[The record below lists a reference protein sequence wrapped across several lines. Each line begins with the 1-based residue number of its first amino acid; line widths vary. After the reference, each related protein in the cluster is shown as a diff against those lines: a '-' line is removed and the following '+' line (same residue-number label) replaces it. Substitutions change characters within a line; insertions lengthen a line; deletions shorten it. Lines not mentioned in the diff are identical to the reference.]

1 MRPQQKN
8 RQRGRNAGGGQHQNR
23 GRNQNPLSRSYESNG
38 PDLKVR
44 GNAQQVA
51 DKYTQLARDA
61 TSAGDRVMAENY
73 LQHAEHYNRIILT
86 AQSEQVDYQRRRDE
100 QAQARGDRDER
111 QRDDRQRGRDDRR
124 DRDERGRDDRR
135 EAARGDADGDE
146 QTGRRRR
153 RRDRD
158 ENQRDDAKPRGEARG
173 DDRGEARGGRMDA
186 AEAPQPEIGDLPIAR
201 PDEEAERKPR
211 RGRRTKPAP
220 VEAAEV
226 DGGATT
232 GDSDAAG
239 EAPLGAEDGLARTV
253 TRTRR
258 RKAPIK
264 TDAPEPAAS
273 DAAE

>member
-8 RQRGRNAGGGQHQNR
+8 RQRGRGPGGGNNNNR
-23 GRNQNPLSRSYESNG
+23 SRNQNPLSRSYESNG

-51 DKYTQLARDA
+51 DKYAQLARDA
-61 TSAGDRVMAENY
+61 MSAGDRVMAENY

-86 AQSEQVDYQRRRDE
+86 AQAEQAEYQKRRDE
-100 QAQARGDRDER
+100 QMRDRDDR
-111 QRDDRQRGRDDRR
+111 QRDDRQRDDRQRDDRQRNDRFGR
-124 DRDERGRDDRR
+124 DRDD
-135 EAARGDADGDE
+135 AGDYEQRADVQSDE
-146 QTGRRRR
+146 GNGRRRR

-158 ENQRDDAKPRGEARG
+158 DLQREGGQSESRVDAS
-173 DDRGEARGGRMDA
+173 
-186 AEAPQPEIGDLPIAR
+186 EAPQPEVGDIPIAR
-201 PDEEAERKPR
+201 GADQPVERKPR

-220 VEAAEV
+220 MEV
-226 DGGATT
+226 DGGRST

-239 EAPLGAEDGLARTV
+239 EAPAGAEDGLARTV

-258 RKAPIK
+258 RKAP
-264 TDAPEPAAS
+264 TSSAAS

>member
-8 RQRGRNAGGGQHQNR
+8 RQRGRGPGGGNNNNR
-23 GRNQNPLSRSYESNG
+23 GRNQNPLSRSYESTG

-86 AQSEQVDYQRRRDE
+86 AQAEQAELQRRRDE
-100 QAQARGDRDER
+100 QMQARGER
-111 QRDDRQRGRDDRR
+111 GERDDRRRDRDDRRDDRGRDDRAR
-124 DRDERGRDDRR
+124 DDRVRDERQDDVR
-135 EAARGDADGDE
+135 ADGQDGE
-146 QTGRRRR
+146 GGRRRR
-153 RRDRD
+153 RRDRED
-158 ENQRDDAKPRGEARG
+158 APRETARENVREEART
-173 DDRGEARGGRMDA
+173 EARVDPI
-186 AEAPQPEIGDLPIAR
+186 EAPRPEAEGMPLSRSEGEPTG
-201 PDEEAERKPR
+201 ERKPR

-220 VEAAEV
+220 VEMAV
-226 DGGATT
+226 DGGPTT

-239 EAPLGAEDGLARTV
+239 EAPAGAEEGLARTV

-264 TDAPEPAAS
+264 PEPAAS